1 MCKIKTWVIDE
12 KKAVRF
18 YHDWNDKEVGYKY
31 YPINYLLILQP
42 VTVFFQFFFK
52 EFTSTVHWMLNLL
65 PTLFVS
71 VIYTLNFS
79 SVAFSE
85 MPRGK

>member
-31 YPINYLLILQP
+31 YPMNWLLILLP
-42 VTVFFQFFFK
+42 VTVFSFKSFFK
-52 EFTSTVHWMLNLL
+52 EFVFRVYWMLNLSDSAV
-65 PTLFVS
+65 FVS
-71 VIYTLNFS
+71 VIYILNFNS
-79 SVAFSE
+79 AAFSE
-85 MPRGK
+85 MP